1 MSVANAY
8 LASRL
13 NVGNAAGKHVQN
25 VALTVTGR
33 AITLLELMATLDAG
47 VLLVGVGND
56 GTSLTSLLP
65 AALKARYLSVEAGSA
80 LALQL
85 GGLKDGLAIVR
96 PDLHCAGNCSWADAP
111 AMITR
116 FRAELEQSSC

>member
-1 MSVANAY
+1 M
-8 LASRL
+8 
-13 NVGNAAGKHVQN
+13 NVGDSAGKHVQN
-25 VALTVTGR
+25 VALTVARR
-33 AITLLELMATLDAG
+33 ASTLLELMKTLDAG

-56 GTSLTSLLP
+56 KTSVTSLLP
-65 AALKARYLSVEAGSA
+65 AALRARYLTVEAGSA

-96 PDLHCAGNCSWADAP
+96 PDLHCSGTCSWADAP
-111 AMITR
+111 AMIAR